1 MIPMFSAE
9 SLSSLE
15 GLNRVLL
22 DANPE
27 IFAELSNHPEKLKN
41 HMDSMGEYV
50 DMVKGISQSL
60 VERLNGSQSDL
71 FNKHVQVLQDLM
83 EKAQQNPDPSSL
95 QDYMVDFAQRSV
107 LFLDILRQ
115 RGNMFIHHETEGCPP
130 VLIYDYTVIVDGSKL
145 EQPVNYSLVHIHPP
159 KGVEVKKDIR
169 PYIIIDPRA
178 GHGSGIGGFKS
189 ESEVGVALEHGH
201 PVYFVIFT
209 PHPIPGQTIA
219 DVCRAEA
226 QFVREV
232 IHLHPSAPKPV
243 IVGNCQGGWA
253 AMLLTA
259 TNPDLTGPVVLNGS
273 PMSYWSGARGQ
284 NPMRYAGG
292 VLGGVW
298 PAMLLAD
305 LGNGE
310 FDGAN
315 LVKNFENLNP
325 ANTHWKKLYE
335 VFEKADTSADR
346 FLEFERWWSGF
357 YFMNENEIRW
367 IVENLFVGN
376 KLARGGVNLDR
387 RLHVDLRNV
396 RAPVIVFASHGDNIT
411 PPPQALNW
419 ICDTYS
425 SVREIKARGQRIIY
439 TVHDSIGHL
448 GIFVSSSVAKKQ
460 HEQIT
465 STLGFIEA
473 LSPGLYEMVIVD
485 VAGEGVNRHFEVAF
499 EEREI
504 EDILKLDDGRDDE
517 KIFDAAARVSEINSR
532 LYELTLRPIVQAMT
546 TKQSAK
552 ALFNSNSLRSER
564 YAYSDKNP
572 IIAAMGPLSETVRA
586 NRKKVSDDNP
596 YVEIEHA
603 VSDLIVD
610 GWNMYR
616 DIRDGMVEAFSFML
630 YGSPIMQRLVGS
642 SMEDRVTP
650 MSPAQELLAVPDV
663 RLALEHIDLGGYVD
677 GVIRMLILLARS
689 RKSVRKDRLV
699 RSNEVLNHT
708 EPFASLSDTAR
719 SRIVHRQTIIVEFE
733 PTRALSTLPSL
744 LPSTDD
750 RRLALQTCWYIA
762 GAVEDMDPDVKEMF
776 ENFFKV
782 LDIPYGSVPSTAP
795 EDAHHH
801 VGAHVLGEDL
811 PVKKPTAS
819 STPEGASASDDTP
832 KAAKAATAKPATA
845 KVTASAKAAT
855 AKTPAA
861 PKKVQ

>member
-1 MIPMFSAE
+1 MIPMFSTE
-9 SLSSLE
+9 TLQSLG

-22 DANPE
+22 DTNPE
-27 IFAELSNHPEKLKN
+27 IFSELAAHPDRIKGQ
-41 HMDSMGEYV
+41 MDAMGEYLETL
-50 DMVKGISQSL
+50 KEISSSL
-60 VERLNGSQSDL
+60 VTRLSESQTELVS
-71 FNKHVQVLQDLM
+71 KHAQVLHDVLD
-83 EKAQQNPDPSSL
+83 KTAQNTNPNSFQEYL
-95 QDYMVDFAQRSV
+95 VDFAQRSI

-130 VLIYDYTVIVDGSKL
+130 VLVYEYDVIVDGTKL

-159 KGVEVKKDIR
+159 KGITVQKEIR

-178 GHGSGIGGFKS
+178 GHGSGIGGFKN

-209 PHPIPGQTIA
+209 PHPVPGQTLA

-226 QFVREV
+226 HFVREV
-232 IHLHPSAPKPV
+232 IHLHPHAPKPV
-243 IVGNCQGGWA
+243 VVGNCQGGWA
-253 AMLLTA
+253 AMLLAA

-273 PMSYWSGARGQ
+273 PMSYWSGERGKT
-284 NPMRYAGG
+284 PMRYAGG

-298 PAMLLAD
+298 PAMMMAD

-310 FDGAN
+310 FDGAC
-315 LVKNFENLNP
+315 LVNNFEKMNP
-325 ANTHWKKLYE
+325 ANTYWKKNYE
-335 VFEKADTSADR
+335 VFSNADSEADR
-346 FLEFERWWSGF
+346 YLEFERWWSGF

-473 LSPGLYEMVIVD
+473 LSPGLYEMKIVD

-504 EDILKLDDGRDDE
+504 EDILGLDDNRKDE
-517 KIFDAAARVSEINSR
+517 KILDAAARVSEINSR
-532 LYELTLRPIVQAMT
+532 LYELTARPVIQAMSN
-546 TKQSAK
+546 KQTAK
-552 ALFNSNSLRSER
+552 ALFNSNSLRAER
-564 YAYSDKNP
+564 FAMSDKNP
-572 IIAAMGPLSETVRA
+572 AIAAVAPIAETVRA
-586 NRKKVSDDNP
+586 NRRKAAPDNP
-596 YVEIEHA
+596 YLGIEHA

-610 GWNMYR
+610 GWNIYR
-616 DIRDGMVEAFSFML
+616 DIRDGMVEAWSFFF
-630 YGSPIMQRLVGS
+630 YGSPILQRLVGS
-642 SMEDRVTP
+642 SMEDQITHL
-650 MSPAQELLAVPDV
+650 SPAQELLEVPDV

-689 RKSVRKDRLV
+689 RKSVRKDRLE
-699 RSNEVLNHT
+699 RSNQVLNET

-719 SRIVHRQTIIVEFE
+719 NRIVHRQTIIVEFE
-733 PTRALSTLPSL
+733 PVRALSTLPSL
-744 LPSTDD
+744 LPHADD
-750 RRLALQTCWYIA
+750 RQLALQTCHYIA
-762 GAVEDMDPDVKEMF
+762 GSVDDMDPDVKEMF
-776 ENFFKV
+776 MNFFKV
-782 LDIPYGSVPSTAP
+782 LDVPFGSVPNSAP
-795 EDAHHH
+795 DHAHHH
-801 VGAHVLGEDL
+801 AVDHEGL
-811 PVKKPTAS
+811 PIEKGHPLKKPTAS
-819 STPEGASASDDTP
+819 ATMEGASVAPSKSTPERAP
-832 KAAKAATAKPATA
+832 KTTVAKAAAKQPTAGT
-845 KVTASAKAAT
+845 T
-855 AKTPAA
+855 
-861 PKKVQ
+861 KKVQ